1 MPMAETPFLLLVAH
15 GSPDPDWR
23 RPLEQ
28 LHALL
33 AAQLGERVELA
44 YLAQEPS
51 VEQVVAQLAARGHQR
66 VLVLA
71 ALLSPG
77 GRHVKRDIPAA
88 VEAARLAHPQLHIE
102 LADGALGDDP
112 GVIAALASAALARLP
127 TQPR

>member
-1 MPMAETPFLLLVAH
+1 MPAAPALLLVAH

-28 LHALL
+28 LHARL
-33 AAQLGERVELA
+33 AEQLGEAVALA
-44 YLAQEPS
+44 YLAQAPS
-51 VEQVVAQLAARGHQR
+51 VEQMIAELAARGHAR
-66 VLVLA
+66 IVVLA

-88 VEAARLAHPQLHIE
+88 VDAAREAFPQLRIE
-102 LADGALGDDP
+102 LVPGALGDDA

-127 TQPR
+127 DHPR